1 MDLSSAENLL
11 HNSPFHQFLGIQFEK
26 YESGEVMLKIPFR
39 EEFIVNS
46 ELGIIHGGILA
57 SILDI
62 AGHYAIFSVV
72 GSKSPTLNLRID
84 YLSPATTSDLIVQ
97 GSVVRIGSSI
107 GVADMK
113 SISLGI
119 LKKLLQWVAQLT
131 NTVEFIPILFG
142 GLPFQFL
149 FLFSYEIS
157 DSFLI
162 P

>member
-57 SILDI
+57 SLLDI

-84 YLSPATTSDLIVQ
+84 YLSPATASDLIVQ
-97 GSVVRIGSSI
+97 GNVVRIGSSI

-113 SISLGI
+113 LYQSG
-119 LKKLLQWVAQLT
+119 
-131 NTVEFIPILFG
+131 
-142 GLPFQFL
+142 
-149 FLFSYEIS
+149 
-157 DSFLI
+157 DSQKALAVGRATYKHS
-162 P
+162 